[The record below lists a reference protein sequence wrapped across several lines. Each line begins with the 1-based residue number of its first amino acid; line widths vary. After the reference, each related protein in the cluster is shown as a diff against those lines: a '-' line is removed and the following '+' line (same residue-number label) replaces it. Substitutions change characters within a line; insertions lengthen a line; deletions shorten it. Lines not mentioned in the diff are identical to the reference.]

1 MAPSHLIVTRKTR
14 FFSSGAQRIAENRR
28 DYCRSCSPVLFG
40 ALFPKRAVFL
50 NCVITGFRSRDAEQI
65 VAAYRLIDAIQV
77 CEGRTMRPKAGGRPT
92 IKPKTVKEGMLRL
105 QRLSEKWSAL
115 YQPPKKS
122 DSAET
127 SSTSF
132 SAQVAPPALKQ
143 EIKDFF
149 AVEGLTESAS
159 PALKEQ
165 VVGFLKTPRTRSR
178 RSARLSQ
185 PSKNGSRDRTR
196 SRVPSSSGR
205 RP

>member
-1 MAPSHLIVTRKTR
+1 M
-14 FFSSGAQRIAENRR
+14 
-28 DYCRSCSPVLFG
+28 C
-40 ALFPKRAVFL
+40 
-50 NCVITGFRSRDAEQI
+50 
-65 VAAYRLIDAIQV
+65 
-77 CEGRTMRPKAGGRPT
+77 PKAGDRPT
-92 IKPKTVKEGMLRL
+92 IKPKTVEEGMLRL

-115 YQPPKKS
+115 YLPRKKS

-127 SSTSF
+127 SSTSLP
-132 SAQVAPPALKQ
+132 AQVAPPALKQ

-165 VVGFLKTPRTRSR
+165 VVGFLKTLKDKSR

-185 PSKNGSRDRTR
+185 PSMNGRRDRTR

-205 RP
+205 QP